1 MEDPT
6 GFEPMLIE
14 LQSIA
19 LPTWLRIHNLSER
32 YYNYSFIA
40 LQDLILVFFTFSFY
54 SPGDC
59 YIIFK
64 RYRDGPL
71 TQSVRVDGP

>member
-19 LPTWLRIHNLSER
+19 LPTWLRIHNLSET
-32 YYNYSFIA
+32 YYIYSLRA
-40 LQDLILVFFTFSFY
+40 LQGLIKDCLYFSFNSY
-54 SPGDC
+54 EVC

-64 RYRDGPL
+64 RYRNGPL